1 MPVLGFPHNLLNGLS
16 DFWMRFF
23 ADADQLAALYQGT
36 AIQLGQAY
44 LDLMSATLGVTLRD
58 ARVWDREYYRLLT
71 FREDELRYVAGT
83 TTDDDRWA
91 LTLPEDLVTFASVD
105 NKVVEPTASL
115 EPFRDYDLVDGE
127 IRFRA
132 DPTNPLN
139 TGVPLNGFARRTL
152 DVAVGGR
159 FTNAAATDWTAS
171 AVRKGDTLR
180 VLDVSPAPDL
190 TQRKRADYPI
200 TLLRSTGM
208 FVAAATPLPTPATG
222 VTFVV
227 LRVPADAQVSA
238 ESFTLVSDA
247 ATLAHTR
254 LDAGSVRVYAK
265 GPTGADVVEGVDYLI
280 NYEHGTLLALTTW
293 ANTPGPYGIDYTWQE
308 EVYPTSGTSPRRS
321 TTGVIAATT
330 TTTRVLQLAAWT
342 PDAYVDRRTLANNF
356 GALIGAP
363 AASSE
368 AYRTFLA
375 GIFQLYLL
383 GPVLA
388 RLESALN
395 VVLNLP
401 VVRDDGE
408 TYLAT
413 DTTDLLVD
421 RVTTR
426 RPATG
431 LTATYTF
438 PKGVALRT
446 DLVVGQALL
455 AFEPLT
461 TAVTVTDYVET
472 PSWWHGAQIP
482 RALFDAATVPS
493 PGRRTASPF
502 YVEHVLGASDD
513 PRIGDPGLMIGTD
526 ETGVVL
532 VPAPAH
538 IYRHRM
544 AFVLMDRYLKYH
556 TFTVRF
562 DATVLAAALA
572 AGAFTQNLDDLNRLV
587 LSAKPAHTYIFTAA
601 TTDFRDEIEVTETEI
616 SFDRR
621 LGSRVYGP
629 DKVLFADAPPAI
641 GAGIWDIGDYFAYA
655 LYTEPTVF
663 AGVGVPVALAHTVA
677 GPRHRRLVRVDV
689 LGDVGGVA
697 LVENVDYTVDYAAA
711 TVTPLT
717 VWTSTTVDVTYR
729 QLDIGNLADAPPD
742 DGDMPVLIGGID
754 PAIIAP
760 AYNPAAAGWDGVTTP
775 ITAPR
780 DLGLVERPLTVTVT
794 IPVHV

>member
-1 MPVLGFPHNLLNGLS
+1 MPVLGFPYNLLNGLS
-16 DFWMRFF
+16 DFWTRFF

-36 AIQLGQAY
+36 AIQLGQVY

-58 ARVWDREYYRLLT
+58 ARVWDREYYRLLA
-71 FREDELRYVAGT
+71 FREDELRYVKGA

-91 LTLPEDLVTFASVD
+91 LTLPADLVSFASVD

-180 VLDVSPAPDL
+180 VLDVSPGL
-190 TQRKRADYPI
+190 IQRRRGDYPI
-200 TLLRSTGM
+200 VLLRSTGM
-208 FVAAATPLPTPATG
+208 YVAAATPLPAPTTG

-227 LRVPADAQVSA
+227 LRVPAAAQVFA
-238 ESFTLVSDA
+238 ESFTLTGTTA
-247 ATLAHTR
+247 AFAHTR
-254 LDAGSVRVYAK
+254 LDEGSVRIYAK
-265 GPTGADVVEGVDYLI
+265 GPTGADVVEGVDYLL
-280 NYEHGTLLALTTW
+280 NYEHGTLLTLTTW
-293 ANTPGPYGIDYTWQE
+293 ADAPGPYGIDYTWQE

-321 TTGVIAATT
+321 TTGVVATT
-330 TTTRVLQLAAWT
+330 ATTVRVLQLAAWT
-342 PDAYVDRRTLANNF
+342 PDAHVDRRTLANNF
-356 GALIGAP
+356 GALIGQLAP
-363 AASSE
+363 SSE
-368 AYRTFLA
+368 AYRAFLA

-388 RLESALN
+388 RIESALN

-408 TYLAT
+408 TYVAT
-413 DTTDLLVD
+413 DTTDALVD
-421 RVTTR
+421 RVYTR
-426 RPATG
+426 RPSTG
-431 LTATYTF
+431 QQVAYTF
-438 PKGVALRT
+438 PKNAAIRT

-461 TAVTVTDYVET
+461 TAVTVTDYVQT
-472 PSWWHGAQIP
+472 PTWWHGAQIP

-493 PGRRTASPF
+493 ANRRTASPF
-502 YVEHVLGASDD
+502 YIENVVGAPDD

-532 VPAPAH
+532 VPTPAH
-538 IYRHRM
+538 VYRHRM

-562 DATVLAAALA
+562 DVQVLAAAMT
-572 AGAFTQNLDDLNRLV
+572 AGAFASTLDDLNRLV
-587 LSAKPAHTYIFTAA
+587 LSAKPAHTYIFTTA
-601 TTDFRDEIEVTETEI
+601 TTDFRDEVTVSETSI

-621 LGSRVYGP
+621 IGSRVYGP
-629 DKVLFADAPPAI
+629 DKVLFADRTPTI
-641 GAGIWDIGDYFAYA
+641 GSGIWNIGDYFTYT

-663 AGVGVPVALAHTVA
+663 AGVGVPVTLAHPVA

-697 LVENVDYTVDYAAA
+697 LVENVDYTVNYAAA

-717 VWTSTTVDVTYR
+717 VWTSSTVDVTYR
-729 QLDIGNLADAPPD
+729 QLDIGNLTNADP
-742 DGDMPVLIGGID
+742 GDADMLVLVNGID

-760 AYNPAAAGWDGVTTP
+760 LYNPAAAGWDGVTTP
-775 ITAPR
+775 ATAPR
-780 DLGLVERPLTVTVT
+780 DLGLVERPLMVTVSAP
-794 IPVHV
+794 IHV